1 MDTNGIRMRMKKDHS
16 GLRRPPLVAV
26 LAVALLVT
34 VESGTG
40 QVLPPR
46 PTGQKELRVR
56 VFGLGFSAGFASG
69 IGLSFRHHLPGKLV
83 YQVVGGIIKSKDEL
97 KYSIGGELQFDLQRT
112 AGSRFFIVGAAG
124 YYYAGSNDT
133 NGMEAPG
140 RIGLGI
146 GGEIPLSD
154 DLGLTGELLF
164 TYLSDGT
171 VLPLPQASVHYYF
184 N

>member
-1 MDTNGIRMRMKKDHS
+1 MDTNGIGLLMQNVHS
-16 GLRRPPLVAV
+16 LFRRPPVMPV
-26 LAVALLVT
+26 LIAALLLT
-34 VESGTG
+34 VESGIG

-46 PTGQKELRVR
+46 PTGEKELRQS
-56 VFGLGFSAGFASG
+56 VFGLGISAGFASG
-69 IGLSFRHHLPGKLV
+69 IGLSFRHHLPGKMV
-83 YQVVGGIIKSKDEL
+83 YQIVGGIIKSKDEL
-97 KYSIGGELQFDLQRT
+97 NYSVGGELQFDLQRT

-124 YYYAGSNDT
+124 YFYSGSNDT

-146 GGEIPLSD
+146 GGEIPLGD

-164 TYLSDGT
+164 TYMSDGT
-171 VLPLPQASVHYYF
+171 VLPLPQASIHYYF